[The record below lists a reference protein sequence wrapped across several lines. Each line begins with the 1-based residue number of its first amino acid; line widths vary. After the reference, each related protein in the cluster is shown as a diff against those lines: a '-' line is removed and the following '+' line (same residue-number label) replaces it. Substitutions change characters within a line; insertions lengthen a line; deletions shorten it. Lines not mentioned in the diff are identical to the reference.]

1 MASHFLVI
9 KKKQQKKRQPDESG
23 FKQHKSV
30 KKRDKIKKNILE
42 TFDWSWRSVKGI
54 LSYVVK

>member
-30 KKRDKIKKNILE
+30 KKRDKIKKISL
-42 TFDWSWRSVKGI
+42 R
-54 LSYVVK
+54 LSTEVGEV